1 MTTLVCIP
9 NYVVCVII
17 VSIYPSE
24 LVTVDDIVTVA
35 KTLGQSWKELGHLL
49 GFSDEEL
56 RRFSF
61 RRSIVSLPALITSQE
76 GRSQPGDHMPS
87 PQSPGER
94 MLREW
99 LSIRGINARLF
110 SLLSALEII
119 QRRDVADSLIAAR
132 MVGPGVMI

>member
-1 MTTLVCIP
+1 MVLLYIL
-9 NYVVCVII
+9 YVFHYCSV
-17 VSIYPSE
+17 YPSE

-35 KTLGQSWKELGHLL
+35 KTLGHSWKELGHLL
-49 GFSDEEL
+49 GFTDEEL
-56 RRFSF
+56 RKFSF
-61 RRSIVSLPALITSQE
+61 RRGNVSLPTLISSQE
-76 GRSQPGDHMPS
+76 GQSQPRGHVTS
-87 PQSPGER
+87 QQSPGEK

-99 LSIRGINARLF
+99 LSVRGINARLF

>member
-1 MTTLVCIP
+1 M
-9 NYVVCVII
+9 
-17 VSIYPSE
+17 
-24 LVTVDDIVTVA
+24 
-35 KTLGQSWKELGHLL
+35 L

-56 RRFSF
+56 RKFSF
-61 RRSIVSLPALITSQE
+61 RRGNVSLPVLISSQE
-76 GRSQPGDHMPS
+76 GQAQSGGGHATSQ
-87 PQSPGER
+87 QSPGEK

-99 LSIRGINARLF
+99 LGVRGVNARLF

>member
-1 MTTLVCIP
+1 MCVYHDSIP
-9 NYVVCVII
+9 I
-17 VSIYPSE
+17 PSE

-35 KTLGQSWKELGHLL
+35 RTLGHSWKELGHLL

-56 RRFSF
+56 RKFSF
-61 RRSIVSLPALITSQE
+61 HRSNVSLPVLISSQE
-76 GRSQPGDHMPS
+76 GHSRSGDHVTS
-87 PQSPGER
+87 QQTSGEK

-99 LSIRGINARLF
+99 LSVRGVNARLF

>member
-1 MTTLVCIP
+1 MCVHHYSIP
-9 NYVVCVII
+9 IP
-17 VSIYPSE
+17 SIPSE

-35 KTLGQSWKELGHLL
+35 KTLGHSWKELGHLL

-56 RRFSF
+56 RKFSF
-61 RRSIVSLPALITSQE
+61 QRSNVSLPVLISSQE
-76 GRSQPGDHMPS
+76 GHSQSRDHVTS
-87 PQSPGER
+87 HQTPGEK

-99 LSIRGINARLF
+99 LSVRGINARLF

>member
-1 MTTLVCIP
+1 M
-9 NYVVCVII
+9 
-17 VSIYPSE
+17 
-24 LVTVDDIVTVA
+24 TVA
-35 KTLGQSWKELGHLL
+35 KTLGHSWKELGHLL

-56 RRFSF
+56 KKFSF
-61 RRSIVSLPALITSQE
+61 RRSIVSLPALTSTQE
-76 GRSQPGDHMPS
+76 V
-87 PQSPGER
+87 QSHSGGHGAFQQTPGER

>member
-1 MTTLVCIP
+1 MLAALLCHHS
-9 NYVVCVII
+9 YC
-17 VSIYPSE
+17 SIYPPE

-35 KTLGQSWKELGHLL
+35 KTLGHSWRELGHLL
-49 GFSDEEL
+49 GFTDEEL
-56 RRFSF
+56 RKFAI
-61 RRSIVSLPALITSQE
+61 RRSNVSLPAIISAQE
-76 GRSQPGDHMPS
+76 GQPQPGSHIVFT
-87 PQSPGER
+87 QSPGDR

-99 LSIRGINARLF
+99 LSTQGTNARLF